1 MNATSKRTD
10 LVALSLVLA
19 STLGLTGCAAF
30 FGPTE
35 PAEQPRTE
43 PAAASPSP
51 SAATVESAAPAAAPV
66 AEEPAKGPMRL
77 ALDPYGLAIS
87 IEVPAGTSHKAET
100 ILSGGGAN
108 VGARNIDAV
117 SVRVFKADAS
127 IKTLSAAKKRRKV
140 PGCDAQPIV
149 KEGPDHYIYN
159 CKMRSMET
167 MDLLVIT
174 ELKGVTYACE
184 SSASKVEDLDL
195 QLAACRT
202 LQPL

>member
-10 LVALSLVLA
+10 LAALSLVLA

-35 PAEQPRTE
+35 PAEQPRAE

-51 SAATVESAAPAAAPV
+51 SAATVESEAPAAPV

-77 ALDPYGLAIS
+77 ALDPYGLAVS
-87 IEVPAGTSHKAET
+87 IEVPSGTSHKAET

-127 IKTLSAAKKRRKV
+127 IKTLSAAKKRRRV

-149 KEGPDHYIYN
+149 KEGPDFYIYN
-159 CKMRSMET
+159 C
-167 MDLLVIT
+167 
-174 ELKGVTYACE
+174 
-184 SSASKVEDLDL
+184 
-195 QLAACRT
+195 
-202 LQPL
+202 